1 MYMKITFT
9 KQERTFLQQVGK
21 SIYTNPFTHGRHLSD
36 CRLTG
41 LPEDTDPA
49 TVLQAAVHKVTTKVE
64 TLAAGHKVD
73 PGSCPRQDRKN
84 LANLFLFY
92 LFHKYLPH
100 LDHHIRLQNETIES
114 LPLECGKQLETELK
128 RFGFS
133 EKQTGFYIGLFFQMR
148 RAFFFIKTSLIG
160 DSPCMEETRAH
171 LWNTLFTHDIGQY
184 VENLVD
190 KLEDFSTLLIGATG
204 TGKGVAA
211 AAIGRSGFIPYNRTT
226 RRFTTSFTRAFLAI
240 NLCQYPE
247 QLIES
252 ELFGHARGA
261 FTGAVSDHQGL
272 FSRSS
277 QYGAVFLD
285 EIGEVSIQTQI
296 KLLRILQER
305 VFTPVGSHTSH
316 RFKGRLIAATNQEP
330 LTLIEQGKFR
340 EDFYFRLCTD
350 TITMPSLRKR
360 IRQYPEELEQ
370 LAIHLVNKIA
380 GAETKTLQ
388 ETVLEALHSRKNRV
402 YHWPGNV
409 RELEQVI
416 RRILLHGTCNL
427 KNKAEKAHT
436 LHDLLLNEKPTMAE
450 LNSQYCRI
458 LFQRNGTLQAVARIT
473 GLDRRTVKK
482 YIDQEEWTEPRK
494 KTKKR
499 IPELSVS
506 FIRNT
511 L

>member
-1 MYMKITFT
+1 MYMKITFS
-9 KQERTFLQQVGK
+9 KQERRFLQQVGK

-41 LPEDTDPA
+41 LSEDTDPA
-49 TVLQAAVHKVTTKVE
+49 TVLQATMAKVTTRVE
-64 TLAAGHKVD
+64 TLAAENKAGLN
-73 PGSCPRQDRKN
+73 SCLPEDRKS

-114 LPLECGKQLETELK
+114 LPLECGQQLATELK

-133 EKQTGFYIGLFFQMR
+133 AKQADFYIGLFFQMR

-160 DSPCMEETRAH
+160 NSPCMEKMRAH

-184 VENLVD
+184 AENLVD
-190 KLEDFSTLLIGATG
+190 KLEDFSTLLIGETG
-204 TGKGVAA
+204 TGKGLAA
-211 AAIGRSGFIPYNRTT
+211 AAIGRSGYIPYNRTT
-226 RRFTTSFTRAFLAI
+226 HRFTTSFTRAFLAI

-277 QYGAVFLD
+277 RYGAVFLD

-305 VFTPVGSHTSH
+305 VFAPVGSHTSH
-316 RFKGRLIAATNQEP
+316 RFKGRLIGATNQDP
-330 LTLIEQGKFR
+330 ATLIEQGKFR

-360 IRQYPEELEQ
+360 IDQYPEELEL
-370 LAIHLVNKIA
+370 LASHLVNKIVGD
-380 GAETKTLQ
+380 GAKTLQ
-388 ETVLEALHSRKNRV
+388 ERVVDVLRQPQHRD

-409 RELEQVI
+409 RELEQAV
-416 RRILLHGTCNL
+416 RRILLHGTCRL
-427 KNKAEKAHT
+427 AGKKGEPEQTKNSIFVRQ
-436 LHDLLLNEKPTMAE
+436 PTMAE
-450 LNSQYCRI
+450 LGSLYCGFLYRQYNNY
-458 LFQRNGTLQAVARIT
+458 QQVARIT

-482 YIDQEEWTEPRK
+482 
-494 KTKKR
+494 
-499 IPELSVS
+499 
-506 FIRNT
+506 FIEQGET
-511 L
+511 AGKV